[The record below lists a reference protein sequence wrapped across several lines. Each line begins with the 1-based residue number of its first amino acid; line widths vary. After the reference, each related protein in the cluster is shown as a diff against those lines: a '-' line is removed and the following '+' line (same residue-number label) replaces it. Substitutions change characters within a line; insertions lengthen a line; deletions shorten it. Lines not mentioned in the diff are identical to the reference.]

1 MVLNRG
7 RSGSKSLAN
16 MMPPEYCHSCKGDGV
31 CADTTCD
38 RPPHRSS
45 ARKYSGRERTLRGIS
60 KTPNDRRHSI
70 VAIRC
75 ILRRFAVVSFT
86 SINLWRLASLHICE
100 SPHRSVLDLHVD
112 RRPCPLGQED

>member
-1 MVLNRG
+1 MTGPPSTRYAREPSYAGCSSDASPNMVLNRG

-60 KTPNDRRHSI
+60 KTPMIDDIQSWPYGAFSA
-70 VAIRC
+70 V
-75 ILRRFAVVSFT
+75 LRWLVSRQLTF
-86 SINLWRLASLHICE
+86 
-100 SPHRSVLDLHVD
+100 DD
-112 RRPCPLGQED
+112 